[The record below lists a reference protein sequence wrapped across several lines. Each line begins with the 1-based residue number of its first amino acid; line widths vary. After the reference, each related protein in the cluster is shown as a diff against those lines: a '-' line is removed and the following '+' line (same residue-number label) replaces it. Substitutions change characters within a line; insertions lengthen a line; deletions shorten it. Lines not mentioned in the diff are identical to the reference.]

1 MSPRRRPGD
10 VPPRAGWHAT
20 CPGAGVHVSP
30 RAALLAGCALSLV
43 AGCEGDD
50 VDARLDAELTALIAS
65 AIPDGAEAL
74 RLPSGDDYDA
84 IPQDE
89 RNPLTAE
96 KIALGQLLFHETALG
111 IDAADAALARTYSC
125 ASCHNAAAGFQAGR
139 HQGIGEGG
147 TGFGD
152 AGELRERAP
161 SVRPKDLDVQPVRSP
176 TILHAGYQRVAH
188 WNGEFGAL
196 GANEGT
202 EAHWTPG
209 TPKAINDLGYE
220 GVESQ
225 AIAGLAVHRLD
236 VDEVVLDEFGYRA
249 LFDAAFGHVPIAE
262 RYTRVTAGLAIA
274 AYERTVLANR
284 APFQRWLAGE
294 AGAMIPAEKRGAIAF
309 FGDGGCAGCHAGPAL
324 SSETFHALGLAD
336 LHDCPEPTFGSAE
349 GQAAHLGRGGFT
361 LRRADR
367 YAFKTPQLY
376 NLADSRFYGH
386 GASLRTLREVV
397 AYKNHAVAENGR
409 VSPEALSPHFVPLG
423 LSDGQV
429 DDLAAFLE
437 SGLRDPELAR
447 YAPESTL
454 SGSCFPN
461 ADAVSR
467 RHAGCP

>member
-1 MSPRRRPGD
+1 M
-10 VPPRAGWHAT
+10 
-20 CPGAGVHVSP
+20 HVSP
-30 RAALLAGCALSLV
+30 RAALLAGCALWLV
-43 AGCEGDD
+43 AGCESDD
-50 VDARLDAELTALIAS
+50 ADARLDAELTALISS
-65 AIPDGAEAL
+65 AVDGGAEAL
-74 RLPSGDDYDA
+74 RLPASDDYDA
-84 IPQDE
+84 VPQDE

-96 KIALGQLLFHETALG
+96 KIALGRLLFHETALG
-111 IDAADAALARTYSC
+111 IDAADADLARTYSC

-147 TGFGD
+147 AGFGA

-161 SVRPKDLDVQPVRSP
+161 SVRSEDLDVQPVRSP
-176 TILHAGYQRVAH
+176 SILHAGYQRVTH
-188 WNGEFGAL
+188 WNGQFGAL

-202 EAHWTPG
+202 GAHWTPG
-209 TPKAINDLGYE
+209 TPKAINALGYE

-225 AIAGLAVHRLD
+225 AIAGLEVHRLD

-249 LFDAAFGHVPIAE
+249 LFDAAFGDVPVAE
-262 RYTRVTAGLAIA
+262 RYTRATAGLAIA

-294 AGAMIPAEKRGAIAF
+294 AGAMTPAEKRGAIAF
-309 FGDGGCAGCHAGPAL
+309 FGDGDCAGCHAGPAL

-386 GASLRTLREVV
+386 GASLRSLREVV
-397 AYKNHAVAENGR
+397 AYKNLARPQNER
-409 VSPEALSPHFVPLG
+409 VEREALSTAFVPLG
-423 LSDGQV
+423 LTEAQV
-429 DDLAAFLE
+429 GDLAAFLE
-437 SGLRDPELAR
+437 TGLRDPDLVR
-447 YAPESTL
+447 YVPASLP
-454 SGSCFPN
+454 SGAYFPN
-461 ADAVSR
+461 ADTASCAELAIR
-467 RHAGCP
+467 